1 MQRGVT
7 GVAISL
13 TSLSSHYKHGPPS
26 LPRCSPLRSSP
37 FASSAPH
44 PQLKV
49 GNNANQSTLR
59 RLRVSATPSHFPF
72 RERKMHVDSRL
83 RNLSGVSSNSGG
95 ALTRPSFLC
104 RISWS
109 PQIPNTSLSLSVV
122 ACCFVSERGKLF
134 FHCAVFWGRRAGA
147 AAKATAS
154 AAATNTHATSN
165 RPHDQTP
172 QTQRVAFLR
181 YTRVRAHKPQPNCC
195 PREKVPLYLT
205 FKILFNENVPWP
217 IKCRGVFSLL
227 E

>member
-1 MQRGVT
+1 MAARRRSAARGHRGRDLT
-7 GVAISL
+7 HFFKQSL
-13 TSLSSHYKHGPPS
+13 QTRTPS

-72 RERKMHVDSRL
+72 RERKMHMDSRL

-181 YTRVRAHKPQPNCC
+181 YTRAPAHKPRPAAELL
-195 PREKVPLYLT
+195 PERESATLPY
-205 FKILFNENVPWP
+205 F
-217 IKCRGVFSLL
+217 
-227 E
+227 